1 VGGCGCGVCPRGPP
15 PPPPPPKPPIPNPQS
30 PIFNLDFLYNKNN
43 IIKLIN
49 KIIK

>member
-1 VGGCGCGVCPRGPP
+1 MSNFNSLL
-15 PPPPPPKPPIPNPQS
+15 KNILIS
-30 PIFNLDFLYNKNN
+30 SYIIFKIFNLDFLYNKNN